1 MEEVKKIIKAV
12 IIIIA
17 VFWVLA
23 FFGTT
28 DVVLCVTGAIGALM
42 CILGLSTT
50 LLLWRLVTKIEELQ
64 KTSCREGEIINCN

>member
-28 DVVLCVTGAIGALM
+28 DVVLWVTGAIGALM